1 MREFWILFKHELKMQ
16 FPLRSQ
22 KGKFDFI
29 GSLLSLLATVLVA
42 AVFVLLVSTIAENY
56 VAVEIDKVSAPLARG
71 KELLN
76 LFFTI
81 IILAM
86 SVLCMEKM
94 RSTLTQKKDKELFLR
109 LPVKPQTIF
118 MSKLCTLMI
127 WNYILA
133 FVLMGSVNIIF
144 YLALKST
151 LVATGSVVSYWIYSV
166 LAWLFLPMTAFL
178 IATILLVPYIKF
190 IDFISNKYLLI
201 FLLLTIIVVAAFLL
215 YSALLSIVQTM
226 FETGSIKFLFNERF
240 ILTLQWLL
248 TWTYPANCFAS
259 IVLGEDL
266 LQSFAIVLGI
276 TLVSVAAV
284 YLVSKR
290 LFYAT
295 LYKNDNK
302 RQKGRRK
309 TRFATKSP
317 LLSLMK
323 KEFISVFRDPQHLFS
338 YFSIAAAMPV
348 MVYCCYTLFD
358 SLIWNALGMRV
369 SFALALLVLLIF
381 SILTNTF
388 CATNIS
394 RDGRA
399 ALNAKLFPVKPSLI
413 LLAKVLFCDI
423 VSSLAIV
430 ASTIV
435 LANAT
440 KLSVLDAVICMCIA
454 LIFSVAQ
461 IFIATRMDLNHAKVA
476 ASPIEMEKHSN
487 RTVAKVVFL
496 GLFLALV
503 LGVLALLITI
513 FANME
518 SIEIIAQLH
527 LQGWYAYAVPAVGG
541 LLYLGFAILYYSVK
555 LDRSFDNLLA

>member
-1 MREFWILFKHELKMQ
+1 MREFFILFRHEFKLQ
-16 FPLRSQ
+16 FPLKPQ
-22 KGKFDFI
+22 KGKFDLI
-29 GSLLSLLATVLVA
+29 GSLLSLLTTVLVA

-56 VAVEIDKVSAPLARG
+56 VVVEINKQPAPLERA

-76 LFFTI
+76 LCYAI

-86 SVLCMEKM
+86 SFLCMEKM

-127 WNYILA
+127 WNYIFAL
-133 FVLMGSVNIIF
+133 VLMGVVNVIF
-144 YLALKST
+144 YLALKPAFT
-151 LVATGSVVSYWIYSV
+151 FWIYSV

-178 IATILLVPYIKF
+178 IATVLLVPYIKF
-190 IDFISNKYLLI
+190 IDFISNKYALI
-201 FLLLTIIVVAAFLL
+201 FLLL
-215 YSALLSIVQTM
+215 SALLIVAFILYSGLLSVVQSLL
-226 FETGSIKFLFNERF
+226 ETGSIKFLFNERF
-240 ILTLQWLL
+240 IRTLQSLL
-248 TWTYPANCFAS
+248 EWTYPANCFAS

-266 LQSFAIVLGI
+266 LFSFAVVIAI

-284 YLVSKR
+284 YFVSKR

-295 LYKNDNK
+295 LYKNDNR

-309 TRFATKSP
+309 KRFPVRSP
-317 LLSLMK
+317 LTALMR
-323 KEFISVFRDPQHLFS
+323 KEFISVFRDPKHLFS
-338 YFSIAAAMPV
+338 YFAIATAMPI

-358 SLIWNALGMRV
+358 SLIWNALGQRLN
-369 SFALALLVLLIF
+369 FALALLVLLIF

-394 RDGRA
+394 RDGRS
-399 ALNAKLFPVKPSLI
+399 ALNAKLFPLKPSKI

-430 ASTIV
+430 ASAIV

-440 KLSVLDAVICMCIA
+440 TLSVLDSVVCAGIA
-454 LIFSVAQ
+454 FVFSIAQ
-461 IFIATRMDLNHAKVA
+461 IFIATRMDLNHAKVG
-476 ASPIEMEKHSN
+476 ASPIEMEKSSN

-496 GLFLALV
+496 GLLLALV
-503 LGVLALLITI
+503 FGLLALFITV
-513 FANME
+513 FARVE
-518 SIEIIAQLH
+518 GIEFLGNLR
-527 LQGWYAYAVPAVGG
+527 LQEWYAYAAPALGS
-541 LLYLGFAILYYSVK
+541 LLYFGLALLYYARGIDK
-555 LDRSFDNLLA
+555 SFDRLLA